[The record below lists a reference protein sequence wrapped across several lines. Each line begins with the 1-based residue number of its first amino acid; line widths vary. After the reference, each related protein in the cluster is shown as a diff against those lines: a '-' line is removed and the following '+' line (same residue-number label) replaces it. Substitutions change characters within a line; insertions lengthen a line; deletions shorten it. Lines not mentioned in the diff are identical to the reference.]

1 MCTVPLVPAA
11 ESWQVTQEKK
21 MEGTRFSDEHG
32 WRVVIAL
39 LSFANSNFFEK
50 LRFTRPMAGPFRVT
64 LREFR
69 IELKTTWRYMQS
81 IRASLTKESIHG
93 LISTTVTLC
102 PRRSSWEGHLPT
114 ANASELCG
122 ISTVFK
128 ICWKQSV
135 CRWAPLLRNKQ
146 PGRRGPS
153 ERLTHTRV
161 APPHTRSAATPV
173 CEMREETSLRIWAWL
188 LRLCCFLFPCPS
200 CLCPSSGIIQ

>member
-1 MCTVPLVPAA
+1 MLNPLWRQKQLILHSHWKFSIYKKKPKLQMCTVPLVPAA

-50 LRFTRPMAGPFRVT
+50 LRFTRPMAGPFRAT
-64 LREFR
+64 WQKRPFR
-69 IELKTTWRYMQS
+69 K
-81 IRASLTKESIHG
+81 
-93 LISTTVTLC
+93 
-102 PRRSSWEGHLPT
+102 
-114 ANASELCG
+114 AN
-122 ISTVFK
+122 
-128 ICWKQSV
+128 
-135 CRWAPLLRNKQ
+135 
-146 PGRRGPS
+146 
-153 ERLTHTRV
+153 THTRV